1 MPFCIVCKNAGKS
14 ESVYNSHFVRQTPH
28 KLSPV
33 TCPTIL
39 NNHCNH
45 CGGVGHFI
53 SDCPVAKEERKMQ
66 KSENSRKRKLQ
77 AMYEAP
83 PNTQQVNKTVNVF
96 DVLGNDDNDDDVGHP
111 LEEPNEL
118 LVDPMNDSFV
128 TKRRGVINSWSAL
141 MDSDSDEE

>member
-14 ESVYNSHFVRQTPH
+14 ETAYTSHFVRQTPH

-45 CGGVGHFI
+45 CGCVGHFI
-53 SDCPVAKEERKMQ
+53 SDCPLAKEERKIQ
-66 KSENSRKRKLQ
+66 KSENVRKRKLQ
-77 AMYEAP
+77 AIREDP
-83 PNTQQVNKTVNVF
+83 PSQSVRKVTNMFN
-96 DVLGNDDNDDDVGHP
+96 LLDDDEDDVV
-111 LEEPNEL
+111 EEINEL
-118 LVDPMNDSFV
+118 PVLPTNDVFV
-128 TKRRGVINSWSAL
+128 TKRRGVISSWSAL